1 MSQQGHTPGLPVK
14 QVIVIRADLKL
25 RRGKECAQVAHAASM
40 WLREYALE
48 ANTSSD
54 RGFPPAALKQVQLA
68 WLVSNY
74 RKIVVKAT
82 TEKQLRDLHYEAE
95 RRGLTAYLVTDDG
108 LTEVQSGTITALA
121 IGPHSEDAFVGLTD
135 HLVLY

>member
-1 MSQQGHTPGLPVK
+1 MGTK

-40 WLREYALE
+40 WLRLYALSIDD
-48 ANTSSD
+48 TSPDLSCV
-54 RGFPPAALKQVQLA
+54 ALTQDQRE
-68 WLVSNY
+68 WLSGNY

-108 LTEVQSGTITALA
+108 LTEVPPGTITALA
-121 IGPHSEDAFVGLTD
+121 IGPHSNDIFVGLTD
-135 HLVLY
+135 HLSLY

>member
-1 MSQQGHTPGLPVK
+1 MRQQGHTPGLPVK
-14 QVIVIRADLKL
+14 QVIIIRADLKL

-54 RGFPPAALKQVQLA
+54 RGYPPAALKQVQLA
-68 WLVSNY
+68 WLVGNY

-82 TEKQLRDLHYEAE
+82 SEQQLRDLYAVAQN
-95 RRGLTAYLVTDDG
+95 RGLDTYTVTDDG
-108 LTEVQSGTITALA
+108 LTEVPPGTITALA